1 MGINFRGREEN
12 RNTNRKRRGRGEE
25 RTVRV
30 RERQRWNK
38 QCVRKTHR
46 MIKME
51 KRISFLQTPFVLLQK
66 GTSIF

>member
-1 MGINFRGREEN
+1 MSERE
-12 RNTNRKRRGRGEE
+12 
-25 RTVRV
+25 

-38 QCVRKTHR
+38 QCGGKIHR

-66 GTSIF
+66 GTPIF